1 MRIAVILTL
10 LIASSPAMGEIVI
23 KSPET
28 RTNLIELYTS
38 EGCSSCPPA
47 DQWLSRLKVHPQLW
61 HQLVPIAFHVDYWDY
76 IGWQDRF
83 ARPEFSERQR
93 LYARQNNLSTVYT
106 PALVLNGT
114 EWRNFSWGAPI
125 TGGERKAGFLSS
137 RITDDQLDIRFEPS
151 QLVVTDEF
159 VINITLL
166 GFGLTSDIQAGENA
180 GRVLTHDFV
189 VMKYTRVPLKLYD
202 DLYEA
207 TALRPR
213 SDGSAAK
220 YAIAMWVSRTNNQI
234 PIQAVGAW
242 LDD

>member
-83 ARPEFSERQR
+83 AKPEFSERQR

-114 EWRNFSWGAPI
+114 EWRFFI
-125 TGGERKAGFLSS
+125 
-137 RITDDQLDIRFEPS
+137 D
-151 QLVVTDEF
+151 VVDRPALARRLAL
-159 VINITLL
+159 INISLQQEPEDLL
-166 GFGLTSDIQAGENA
+166 LERHTQSS
-180 GRVLTHDFV
+180 
-189 VMKYTRVPLKLYD
+189 
-202 DLYEA
+202 A
-207 TALRPR
+207 T
-213 SDGSAAK
+213 
-220 YAIAMWVSRTNNQI
+220 M
-234 PIQAVGAW
+234 
-242 LDD
+242 

>member
-114 EWRNFSWGAPI
+114 EWRNFSWGAPVHWVASMSCNKCCQRCSRSFKCGLPTK
-125 TGGERKAGFLSS
+125 TGCMLAR
-137 RITDDQLDIRFEPS
+137 
-151 QLVVTDEF
+151 
-159 VINITLL
+159 
-166 GFGLTSDIQAGENA
+166 
-180 GRVLTHDFV
+180 
-189 VMKYTRVPLKLYD
+189 
-202 DLYEA
+202 
-207 TALRPR
+207 
-213 SDGSAAK
+213 
-220 YAIAMWVSRTNNQI
+220 
-234 PIQAVGAW
+234 
-242 LDD
+242 